1 MTVPE
6 KYFDRKEPGVWRKVY
21 KGMLRRQNMK
31 IEYTNKRTAG
41 KAMLLTAL
49 GVLEALKEKS
59 ISVEEA
65 VSFIFLPGI
74 ITTLRKEGV
83 SRNVLKIIDMGCELE
98 DIESL
103 IPEELD
109 HAIEEM
115 ITEVYRILK
124 WYEKIEDVNW
134 LIDWS

>member
-1 MTVPE
+1 
-6 KYFDRKEPGVWRKVY
+6 
-21 KGMLRRQNMK
+21 MK
-31 IEYTNKRTAG
+31 IQYTNKRTAG
-41 KAMLLTAL
+41 KAMLLTSL

-74 ITTLRKEGV
+74 TRTLRKEGV

-109 HAIEEM
+109 NAIEEM
-115 ITEVYRILK
+115 ITEVYRSLNS
-124 WYEKIEDVNW
+124 YEKIEDINW
-134 LIDWS
+134 LIDWI